1 MAGIPAMIDVIA
13 AIGFL
18 AVMVFG
24 AIDITSGTKTIGEFM
39 SFFTA
44 MALIFEPLRRL
55 SNVSGNI
62 QVAMASLERVFK
74 IFEEKSSIV
83 FPTLSSVEKKLIR

>member
-1 MAGIPAMIDVIA
+1 
-13 AIGFL
+13 
-18 AVMVFG
+18 
-24 AIDITSGTKTIGEFM
+24 M

-62 QVAMASLERVFK
+62 QVAMASLSESFK
-74 IFEEKSSIV
+74 NF
-83 FPTLSSVEKKLIR
+83 

>member
-1 MAGIPAMIDVIA
+1 
-13 AIGFL
+13 
-18 AVMVFG
+18 
-24 AIDITSGTKTIGEFM
+24 M

-83 FPTLSSVEKKLIR
+83 FPTLPSVEKKFDKIGIEFDSVHFSYED